1 MQLDFPTLGV
11 VFVLN
16 TAILTALLFF
26 AWALNRQVKA
36 LAWWGLAF
44 FLVLMGMGLMV
55 VARGTLTLATLLIA
69 NSVLIAAYSVL
80 YGGCQTFNARP
91 ISLPSLLV
99 GMVLWWV
106 AFPFIS
112 DSSTTRLVLTSAIC
126 AGYALM
132 SAWELWWHAR
142 HRLASQVAAIILL
155 IGLVGFNT
163 LRGLLGFSL
172 AQSFWIAGPV
182 PPWSG
187 AMAIGIA
194 TFMPTVAF
202 VFLSMAKE
210 QLEHQYKRAALTDPL
225 TKIPNRRA
233 FLEDAT
239 VLITR
244 QRCAPTSCL
253 LFDLDNFKQIN
264 DTYGHEVGDHVLE
277 IFGSILSDHLSEGA
291 YGRLGGEEF
300 GAIVPLSGDDA
311 GRLAEQIRHSFES
324 VAKIVR
330 GQRVDVTV
338 SVGCATSAT
347 STVRDLLRH
356 ADTALYRA
364 KAQGRNAVVSAPSNV
379 NIG

>member
-1 MQLDFPTLGV
+1 MQLDFPTLGA

-36 LAWWGLAF
+36 LAWWALAF
-44 FLVLMGMGLMV
+44 FLVLMGMGIMV
-55 VARGTLTLATLLIA
+55 VAQGTPSLATLLSA
-69 NSVLIAAYSVL
+69 NTLLIAAYSVL
-80 YGGCQTFNARP
+80 YGGCQAFNARS

-99 GMVLWWV
+99 GVVLWWV
-106 AFPFIS
+106 AFPFIA
-112 DSSTTRLVLTSAIC
+112 DSSTTRLVLTSAIG

-155 IGLVGFNT
+155 MGLVGFNT

-187 AMAIGIA
+187 AMAIGTA
-194 TFMPTVAF
+194 TFMPTIAF

-210 QLEHQYKRAALTDPL
+210 QLEDHYKRAALIDPL

-233 FLEDAT
+233 FLEDASA
-239 VLITR
+239 LMSQ
-244 QRCAPTSCL
+244 QRHAPTSCL

-264 DTYGHEVGDHVLE
+264 DTYGHEVGDYVLE
-277 IFGSILSDHLSEGA
+277 IFGSILSDHLPGGI

-300 GAIVPLSGDDA
+300 SAIVPLDEEAA
-311 GRLAEQIRHSFES
+311 GRLAEHIRHSFAS

-347 STVRDLLRH
+347 STVKDLLRN

-364 KAQGRNAVVSAPSNV
+364 KAQGRNVVVSLCQEYST
-379 NIG
+379 